1 MQVEISKSYGKVEWR
16 EDLKRIL
23 RRAGGEGKNTVFL
36 FSDTQIKN
44 EAFVEDINNLLNS
57 GEVPNMFP
65 SDEKMQVCCVG
76 LPYTE
81 FLLCLIMC
89 NACSYSSVC
98 CKLNFSQRSVAY
110 FLHGTALEC
119 IVGVHRA

>member
-1 MQVEISKSYGKVEWR
+1 MEISKSYGKVEWR

-23 RRAGGEGKNTVFL
+23 RRAGGEAKNTVFL

-65 SDEKMQVCCVG
+65 TDEKMQ
-76 LPYTE
+76 
-81 FLLCLIMC
+81 
-89 NACSYSSVC
+89 ACSFAAMRIVC
-98 CKLNFSQRSVAY
+98 LFVCSLPSKQ
-110 FLHGTALEC
+110 
-119 IVGVHRA
+119 HRQVCSLQAMHTELLRAHSIH

>member
-1 MQVEISKSYGKVEWR
+1 MLPVQVEISKSYGKVEWR

-23 RRAGGEGKNTVFL
+23 RRAGGEAKNTVFL

-65 SDEKMQVCCVG
+65 TDEKMQACPLLAPNFDTVCNIHAVR
-76 LPYTE
+76 
-81 FLLCLIMC
+81 
-89 NACSYSSVC
+89 
-98 CKLNFSQRSVAY
+98 KQ
-110 FLHGTALEC
+110 H
-119 IVGVHRA
+119 